1 MAETLP
7 GTSTPVRR
15 EPADPPPAEV
25 RTDVGEPSI
34 AQLLSNLLADAQTL
48 IRKEVL
54 LARQEFSTTLKTA
67 RQGAIFLGAGAGVLA
82 AGGLLLLLALVYGLA
97 AGFNL
102 PLWLSFLIVGALL
115 ALIGGAVLAT
125 GVNQVKQVSIV
136 PNETI
141 DSIRKDL

>member
-1 MAETLP
+1 MADTLP
-7 GTSTPVRR
+7 TTPASVRR
-15 EPADPPPAEV
+15 ELTDPAPAEV

-34 AQLLSNLLADAQTL
+34 AQLLSTLLTDAQTL

-67 RQGAIFLGAGAGVLA
+67 RQGAVLLGAGVGVMA
-82 AGGLLLLLALVYGLA
+82 AGGLLLLLALVYGLS
-97 AGFNL
+97 AGLNL

-115 ALIGGAVLAT
+115 ALIGSAVLAS

-141 DSIRKDL
+141 ESIRKDL